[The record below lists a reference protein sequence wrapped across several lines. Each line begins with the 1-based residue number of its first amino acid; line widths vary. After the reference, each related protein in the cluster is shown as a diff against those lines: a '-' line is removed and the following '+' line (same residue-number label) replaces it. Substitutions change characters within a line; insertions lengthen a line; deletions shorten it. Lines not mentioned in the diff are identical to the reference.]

1 MSAPPQLPLQPP
13 PALPDGSPLASPPSP
28 QDDLPQ
34 RLRWLPLAGLG
45 LSLTQ
50 GVLFAIGTLLW
61 PQAVAVL
68 LALCFGIWL
77 SSARHEVGWMRWA
90 ARSPGP
96 TDPIGLVGALAGG
109 LMLLLKLEILNHI
122 ESDWLV
128 ASLVC
133 AATASRALA
142 VIALAPGTR
151 TQATRVAALGLA
163 PLIALT
169 IWTFNAWPALFGL
182 ASASIAVALARRSIR
197 HGSRPA
203 GEAGLGALQQ
213 VSEVAMLLGMLIV
226 LASSG
231 VAPVESVEDLE

>member
-1 MSAPPQLPLQPP
+1 MSIPPEPP
-13 PALPDGSPLASPPSP
+13 PAASPAP
-28 QDDLPQ
+28 QPELPHT
-34 RLRWLPLAGLG
+34 LRWLPLSGLG
-45 LSLTQ
+45 LGLAQ
-50 GVLFAIGTLLW
+50 GALFVIGTLLW

-96 TDPIGLVGALAGG
+96 ADPIGLVGALAGG

-128 ASLVC
+128 ASLIC

-151 TQATRVAALGLA
+151 AQTSRIAALGIA
-163 PLIALT
+163 PLVALT

-182 ASASIAVALARRSIR
+182 ASALVAVALARRSIR
-197 HGSRPA
+197 RGSRPA

-213 VSEVAMLLGMLIV
+213 VGEVSMLLGMLIV
-226 LASSG
+226 LAATG
-231 VAPVESVEDLE
+231 MPPDESAEGLE